1 MPDHFLLLV
10 SSSPIKQV
18 RKLIKVYKSFKQKR
32 HIAVLLT
39 DLPPEAPSIDT
50 LYKKTIASSR
60 YCQAFF
66 EHCLW
71 GSLLTIFHGNGK
83 GDQ

>member
-18 RKLIKVYKSFKQKR
+18 RKLIKVYKRFKQER
-32 HIAVLLT
+32 QTALLT
-39 DLPPEAPSIDT
+39 GLPPEAPSIDT
-50 LYKKTIASSR
+50 FYQKTIAFSR

-66 EHCLW
+66 GECLW
-71 GSLLTIFHGNGK
+71 VPLLTIFHGNGK